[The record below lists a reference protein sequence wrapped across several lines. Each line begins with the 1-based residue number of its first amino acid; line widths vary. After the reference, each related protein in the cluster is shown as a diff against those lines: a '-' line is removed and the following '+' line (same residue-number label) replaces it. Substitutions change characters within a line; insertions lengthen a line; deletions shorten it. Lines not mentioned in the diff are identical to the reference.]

1 MVSVLAAGAPDAG
14 KDTHRHAVCVLLLLA
29 HRVVAARAGAAAQ
42 LENRIPPGP
51 ARQEETVHRTLFHAA
66 GYLFKRS
73 AGACQ
78 DVVTAP
84 TIIHSPLP
92 GHGGGLFDSMSAH
105 CQTPALR
112 APVPCTRIG
121 PRENSDPLIGR
132 TVVLKKFPEFGE
144 LFCSGRRPGLIG
156 HFPQGV
162 GLRVTY
168 TEIQGG
174 NQTTPPPP

>member
-1 MVSVLAAGAPDAG
+1 VSVLAAGAPDAG

-105 CQTPALR
+105 CQPQRMNLKIASRKSPKKLLR
-112 APVPCTRIG
+112 HAIKNR
-121 PRENSDPLIGR
+121 GR
-132 TVVLKKFPEFGE
+132 TRKSATVDVSP
-144 LFCSGRRPGLIG
+144 I
-156 HFPQGV
+156 
-162 GLRVTY
+162 GLRKGRQY
-168 TEIQGG
+168 LCRPKI
-174 NQTTPPPP
+174 NIDI